1 MGWGAGNLGGGGVGG
16 LNFRVV
22 GGTSEPSNPK
32 ENEIWINTSAEIN
45 GYVLATDQ
53 PPELTEGLVWIKTGK
68 ASTVAFNAMK
78 KNVLTVYP
86 LSAMQVISGRLQTV
100 TAMSYQGG
108 RWVSWWS
115 GELYTPG
122 NTYDGWMEVEMALN
136 AAYPQ
141 KGTLSVTQGESSMR
155 VEQMTYAA
163 GKAYVYSSKLD
174 MSQYSQLTFE
184 GVLSALGTVSP
195 QSASVCIWSELGTY
209 QTDNLVASINHNAAE
224 KKLDVSAIDQEC
236 YIGIF
241 LWNTSSYADITR
253 LVLE

>member
-1 MGWGAGNLGGGGVGG
+1 MGWGAGNLGGGGGGG

-32 ENEIWINTSAEIN
+32 ENEIWINTSVEIN
-45 GYVLATDQ
+45 GYALSVDQ
-53 PPELTEGLVWIKTGK
+53 PSELTEGLVWIKTGT
-68 ASTVAFNAMK
+68 ASAVDFNALK

-86 LSAMQVISGRLQTV
+86 LSAMQVISGSFQTV
-100 TAMSYQGG
+100 TAVSYQGG

-122 NTYDGWMEVEMALN
+122 NTYDGWMEVDMALDSVFT
-136 AAYPQ
+136 Q
-141 KGTLSVTQGESSMR
+141 KGTLAITQGESSMS

-163 GKAYVYSSKLD
+163 GKAYVYSRKLD
-174 MSQYSQLTFE
+174 MSQYSKLTFE
-184 GVLSALGTVSP
+184 GVLFATGTVVP

-241 LWNTSSYADITR
+241 LWSTSSYADITR